1 MKKTFAQL
9 LQYAFILSIAATLF
23 ACEDVV
29 QIDVTPGPT
38 QLVVDGWL
46 TNQPEPQ
53 RIKLTNSASYFDNSP
68 AKPILGATVTV
79 ADEKGRVFS
88 FKDLKNDGVYVWTP
102 ASARDTLARI
112 GVRYGL
118 QIKTGNEEYVAQ
130 TQFNRV
136 PKIDSITYFAENPP
150 VAPTKGPKEGFL
162 AEFWSRDPTGGGDC
176 YWIKTY
182 KNNNSFDRIE
192 NIVLAY
198 DGAFSQG
205 AASDGL
211 IFILPIRQAINPE
224 LWVEKD
230 TIKVELHAVPLEA
243 YYFLQQVQQE
253 GRNQGLFATPP
264 ANILTNV
271 ANRDAKGR
279 KPLGF
284 FGASSVSTFTTIIDV
299 KKAKPK
305 E

>member
-1 MKKTFAQL
+1 MTTLFVQFIR
-9 LQYAFILSIAATLF
+9 YTFILAIAATLF
-23 ACEDVV
+23 SCEDVV

-46 TNQPEPQ
+46 TNEPGPQ
-53 RIKLTNSASYFDNSP
+53 RIKLTNSAAYFDNSP
-68 AKPILGATVTV
+68 AKPVLGATVTV
-79 ADEKGRVFS
+79 GDEKGRIFS

-102 ASARDTLARI
+102 ASARDTLARL

-118 QIKTGNEEYVAQ
+118 QIKTGSEEYVAQ

-136 PKIDSITYFAENPP
+136 PKIDSITYFPEKPP
-150 VAPTKGPKEGFL
+150 VAPTKGPREGFR
-162 AEFWSRDPTGGGDC
+162 AEFWSRDPTGAGDC

-182 KNNNSFDRIE
+182 KNNKYFGRTE
-192 NIVLAY
+192 NISVAY

-211 IFILPIRQAINPE
+211 IFILPIRRSINPE
-224 LWVEKD
+224 LWAEKD
-230 TIKVELHAVPLEA
+230 TIRVELHAVPLEA

-253 GRNQGLFATPP
+253 GGNQGLFATPP
-264 ANILTNV
+264 ANILTNI

-284 FGASSVSTFTTIIDV
+284 FGAASVSTFTTIIDP